1 MLSETPLTRIL
12 KNRDRGSTMSV
23 ILQIENLRVGKMVG
37 NKFSAVLDDVSFSV
51 KQGEFIALV
60 GESGCGKSMTA
71 LSIMGLLPKTM
82 NVQSGR
88 IIYNGKDLTKLSN
101 KEFNQLRGKELSM
114 IFQEPMTSLNPSFTI
129 GNQISEVFKQH
140 TDLRAD
146 EIKKKSIEL
155 LEKVKIPDA
164 KEKLNAYPHEL
175 SGGMRQRIMIA
186 MALACNPKIL
196 IADEPTT
203 ALDVTIQAQILNLL
217 VELQRD
223 LKMTVIMI
231 THDLGVVAETC
242 HRAIVMYAGQVIEEA
257 STVDLF
263 EKPIHPYTEALL
275 KSIPKL
281 GERKAKLYTIEGSV
295 PDINHMPNGC
305 RFHPRCDF
313 ASNICIEKGPN
324 LEMKEN
330 QRRVRCWNR
339 N

>member
-1 MLSETPLTRIL
+1 
-12 KNRDRGSTMSV
+12 MSV

-203 ALDVTIQAQILNLL
+203 ALDVTIQARILNLL

>member
-1 MLSETPLTRIL
+1 
-12 KNRDRGSTMSV
+12 MSV

-129 GNQISEVFKQH
+129 GNQISEVFNQH
-140 TDLRAD
+140 TDLRAE

-231 THDLGVVAETC
+231 TH
-242 HRAIVMYAGQVIEEA
+242 RSVIEIDSEIRR
-257 STVDLF
+257 TQ
-263 EKPIHPYTEALL
+263 
-275 KSIPKL
+275 
-281 GERKAKLYTIEGSV
+281 GEIIY
-295 PDINHMPNGC
+295 D
-305 RFHPRCDF
+305 
-313 ASNICIEKGPN
+313 
-324 LEMKEN
+324 
-330 QRRVRCWNR
+330 
-339 N
+339 

>member
-1 MLSETPLTRIL
+1 
-12 KNRDRGSTMSV
+12 MSV

-51 KQGEFIALV
+51 KKGEFIALV